1 MTVRPSWR
9 IHVKKPLAP
18 FLALLFAISFILAL
32 PSPAQ
37 AGPKG
42 YLFIIGGGER
52 DAPLMKRYVQLASGF
67 GTGRVVVFTMASGSP
82 QEVGPELVA
91 EFKTNGTKDV
101 VYYQLTHDEAMK
113 PGSEKILAG
122 AGGIWFAGGDQARLT
137 AALLDTPIHKKML
150 EMYQA
155 GCVIGGTSAGAAVM
169 SEVMITGDEKR
180 TDGKEGTWEV
190 IWADDVIRTRG
201 FGFVRAAVIDQH
213 FVTRRRLNRLIATVI
228 ENPTLVGVGIDEST
242 AVLVRPDGRYEVLG
256 ENQVVVF
263 DARRAKTAKSPTG
276 RLGAHGMTLHVLL
289 PGDVYDVGHRK
300 GLGAM
305 SLKKLKLPHTLILI
319 YIMVV
324 LTVVATWIIP
334 GGQYK
339 RIEKGGRTIP
349 VAGSYE
355 RTASRPQG
363 LGGLFVSPARGL
375 RGRRGHHHHRL
386 HLRRRLFRHPEDRG
400 RLDRH
405 PQPVR

>member
-1 MTVRPSWR
+1 MTAPPSWR
-9 IHVKKPLAP
+9 IHVKKSLAP
-18 FLALLFAISFILAL
+18 FLALIFAFSLALAL
-32 PSPAQ
+32 PGPAQ

-67 GTGRVVVFTMASGSP
+67 ATGRVVVFTMASGVP
-82 QEVGPELVA
+82 QEVGPELVT
-91 EFKTNGTKDV
+91 EFKANGTKDV
-101 VYYQLTHDEAMK
+101 VFYQLSHDEAMK
-113 PGSEKILAG
+113 PGSERILDG

-180 TDGKEGTWEV
+180 TDGKEGSWEV

-201 FGFVRAAVIDQH
+201 FGFVKAAVIDQH

-228 ENPTLVGVGIDEST
+228 EDPKLVGVGIDEST

-263 DARRAKTAKSPTG
+263 DARRAKLAKSPTG
-276 RLGAHGMTLHVLL
+276 RLGAHGMTLNVLL
-289 PGDVYDVGHRK
+289 PGDVYDIVTGK
-300 GLGAM
+300 
-305 SLKKLKLPHTLILI
+305 
-319 YIMVV
+319 
-324 LTVVATWIIP
+324 VA
-334 GGQYK
+334 
-339 RIEKGGRTIP
+339 
-349 VAGSYE
+349 
-355 RTASRPQG
+355 
-363 LGGLFVSPARGL
+363 AR
-375 RGRRGHHHHRL
+375 
-386 HLRRRLFRHPEDRG
+386 
-400 RLDRH
+400 
-405 PQPVR
+405 